1 MYQNVMCYLLV
12 EQIKSRNYIST
23 TDISENL
30 CNINK
35 TNEDIINYYL
45 DLQLYPLM
53 LKFKGW

>member
-1 MYQNVMCYLLV
+1 MCYLLV

-35 TNEDIINYYL
+35 TNEDIIIIWTFNYIH
-45 DLQLYPLM
+45 
-53 LKFKGW
+53 